1 MEEAVYP
8 CAGEIQAGLEE
19 MKEIILETI
28 NVTKSFPMAGGKE
41 LSVLED
47 INIKIIEGEFISILG
62 QSGAGKSTLLRIMAG
77 LATPSK
83 GKVLYHGA
91 SFEEVNPKIS
101 MVFQSFALF
110 PWLTVLEN
118 VELGL
123 KSYKLKP
130 EEIRDRSIKMIDLV
144 GLDGFEDAYPR
155 ELSGGMKQRVGIARA
170 LAVEPEILFMDEPF
184 SALDILTADNL
195 RSDLIELWKEGK
207 LPIKSIVLVTHNIE
221 ESVFMSDRAIVLS
234 HNPGRVKA
242 DMPIEIQH
250 PRDKNTR
257 EFQYIV
263 DRIYTIL
270 TKPAEEIPFLLRLER
285 YQFLPHAKVGA
296 IAGLVE
302 LVHDKDGRVDISA
315 LASELSMEVD
325 DIFPIIEAATFL
337 GFGEIKEGDF
347 IITEKGRAFSE
358 ADTLQNKEIF
368 RDTALSNIQLIKQIM
383 QVLSSTAKHRMSED
397 FFVEILENHFTTDEA
412 WNQLET
418 AIDWGRYAELFAYDY
433 DSGELYLEQAYE
445 EPKKG

>member
-1 MEEAVYP
+1 
-8 CAGEIQAGLEE
+8 
-19 MKEIILETI
+19 MKEVILETI
-28 NVTKSFPMAGGKE
+28 NLTKSYPMAGGKE

-47 INIKIIEGEFISILG
+47 INIKITEGEFVSILG

-184 SALDILTADNL
+184 SGLDILTADNL

-358 ADTLQNKEIF
+358 ADTLQKKEIF

-433 DSGELYLEQAYE
+433 DSGELYLE
-445 EPKKG
+445 

>member
-1 MEEAVYP
+1 
-8 CAGEIQAGLEE
+8 
-19 MKEIILETI
+19 MKEVILETI
-28 NVTKSFPMAGGKE
+28 NLTKSYPMAGGKE

-47 INIKIIEGEFISILG
+47 INIKITEGEFVSILG

-184 SALDILTADNL
+184 SGLDILTADNL

-358 ADTLQNKEIF
+358 ADTLQKKEIF

-397 FFVEILENHFTTDEA
+397 FFVEILENYFTTDEA